1 VPTLNWIGKEK
12 VINHH
17 REVPFKVLEHKYGF
31 SETGESADTINSGN
45 KIIHGDNLEALK
57 SLLPEYEGKI
67 KCIYIDPPYNTGNE
81 NWVYNDNVNHPKIKK
96 WLHEVVG
103 KEGED
108 LTRHDKWLCMMY
120 PRLKLLH
127 KLLAKDGVIFISIDD
142 NEFANLKLIM
152 DEIYGPKNVIAN
164 LIWDLGTGTQAG
176 HFVRAHEYI
185 VAYFKNK
192 DLVPNFKGGEGIIEH
207 SALKK
212 ISVKNP
218 ASKFIFP
225 PGTRFDAPNDFELT
239 DTWGGSEKTTLVNG
253 KMIAKDGK
261 LVESVTLS
269 AGWSQKNQMVSWF
282 KGEKTFDSK
291 GQVVRSF
298 YFNKNGVLRYEK
310 ERSVINPPTILKEMA
325 STKNGST
332 VLQEIFDKQV
342 FDFPKP
348 FEIVK
353 FLIELSSDKSSIV
366 LDSFA
371 GSGTTAHAVLNLNK
385 QDEGNRKFILIE
397 MEDYANTITAER
409 VKRVIN
415 GYGETEGTGD
425 SFDFYELGK
434 TLFTGENQE
443 YINEEIDTEKI
454 REYIWYSETRTA
466 YEQPGVNKDTPYFL
480 GKKED
485 TAYYFIY
492 EKARLT
498 TLDYDSLAIIKNKSS
513 QYIIYA
519 DNCLLPKEFMMKNEI
534 VFKKIP
540 RDISRF

>member
-1 VPTLNWIGKEK
+1 MPTLHWIGKEK
-12 VINHH
+12 VVSHH
-17 REVPFKVLEHKYGF
+17 HDVPFRVLEHKYGF
-31 SETGESADTINSGN
+31 DENGETKNPVNSGN

-120 PRLKLLH
+120 PRMKLLH
-127 KLLAKDGVIFISIDD
+127 KLLRNDGAIFISIDD
-142 NEFANLKLIM
+142 NEFANLKFLC
-152 DEIYGPKNVIAN
+152 DEIFGPRNLIAN

-185 VAYFKNK
+185 LAYFKNK
-192 DLVPNFKGGEGIIEH
+192 DLVQNFRGGDGIIEH

-218 ASKFIFP
+218 SSEFSFP
-225 PGTRFDAPNDFELT
+225 AGVRFDAEDNFELT
-239 DTWGGSEKTTLVNG
+239 GTWGGSEKTTLVKGRMLAKNG
-253 KMIAKDGK
+253 KLAEP
-261 LVESVTLS
+261 VVLS
-269 AGWSQKNQMVSWF
+269 AGWAQKNQMVSYF
-282 KGEKTFDSK
+282 KGEKTYDSK
-291 GQVVRSF
+291 GQVVLSF

-310 ERSVINPPTILKEMA
+310 ERSVINPPTVLKEIA
-325 STKNGST
+325 STKNGSNT
-332 VLQEIFDKQV
+332 LQEIFGEKP

-348 FEIVK
+348 FEIIK
-353 FLIELSSDKSSIV
+353 FLVELAADKSSII

-371 GSGTTAHAVLNLNK
+371 GSGTTGHAVLNLNK
-385 QDEGNRKFILIE
+385 QDGGDRKFILLE
-397 MEDYANTITAER
+397 MEDYAKDITAER
-409 VKRVIN
+409 IKRVIK
-415 GYGETEGTGD
+415 GYGNTDGIPG

-434 TLFTGENQE
+434 PIFTGDH
-443 YINEEIDTEKI
+443 NELLNEDVDTEQI
-454 REYIWYSETRTA
+454 REYVWYSETRSA
-466 YEQPGVNKDTPYFL
+466 YKKTVINNDTTYFL

-485 TAYYFIY
+485 TSYYFMY
-492 EKARLT
+492 EKDELT
-498 TLDYDSLAIIKNKSS
+498 TLDFDSLSKIKNKSE

-519 DNCLLPKEFMMKNEI
+519 DNCLLSKEFMLKNNI